1 MIMLVSL
8 ALIVL
13 AFGGLCMVV
22 GMWTA
27 DANPRQWWDSAHQ
40 QQAWRKTQEQAY
52 KVGYPDRNPKI

>member
-1 MIMLVSL
+1 
-8 ALIVL
+8 
-13 AFGGLCMVV
+13 MVV

-52 KVGYPDRNPKI
+52 KVEYPTQHPKI

>member
-1 MIMLVSL
+1 MMMFVSL

-27 DANPRQWWDSAHQ
+27 DANPSQWWGSDNEAPR
-40 QQAWRKTQEQAY
+40 ANAE
-52 KVGYPDRNPKI
+52 